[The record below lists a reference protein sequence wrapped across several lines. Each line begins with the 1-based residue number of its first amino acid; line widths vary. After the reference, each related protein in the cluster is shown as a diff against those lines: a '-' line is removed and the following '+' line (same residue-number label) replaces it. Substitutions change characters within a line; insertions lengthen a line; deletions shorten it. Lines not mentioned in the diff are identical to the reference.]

1 MMKRKQLTSK
11 DGGDVKATKTDDQ
24 EKRDARKPILPMMV
38 ILTTVKVSLN
48 GEGYLG
54 QKRGCDLDSDGD
66 VQVVMCKHESETIPT
81 KGNSKTV
88 TK

>member
-24 EKRDARKPILPMMV
+24 EKRDARKLILPMMV

-48 GEGYLG
+48 GEGYH
-54 QKRGCDLDSDGD
+54 GCDLDSIGYICKSG
-66 VQVVMCKHESETIPT
+66 VV
-81 KGNSKTV
+81 
-88 TK
+88 

>member
-1 MMKRKQLTSK
+1 MVGMSK
-11 DGGDVKATKTDDQ
+11 LQRLMTKN
-24 EKRDARKPILPMMV
+24 KRDARKPIPPMMV

-54 QKRGCDLDSDGD
+54 QKHGCDLDSDGD
-66 VQVVMCKHESETIPT
+66 VQVVMSKHESETIPT
-81 KGNSKTV
+81 KGNSKTD

>member
-1 MMKRKQLTSK
+1 MMKTEQLTSK

-24 EKRDARKPILPMMV
+24 EKRDARKLILPMMV

-54 QKRGCDLDSDGD
+54 QNHGCDLDSDGD
-66 VQVVMCKHESETIPT
+66 M
-81 KGNSKTV
+81 
-88 TK
+88 